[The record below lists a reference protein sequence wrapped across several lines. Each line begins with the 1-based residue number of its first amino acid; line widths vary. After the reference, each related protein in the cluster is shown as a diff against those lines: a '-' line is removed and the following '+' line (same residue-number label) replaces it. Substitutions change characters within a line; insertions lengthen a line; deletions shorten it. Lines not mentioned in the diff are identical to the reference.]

1 MAQEKKFYLKPHA
14 TIGVIG
20 HTNHGKTTL
29 TAAILATQSKR
40 MMAKAISYANL
51 TQGGEVIDEDNIV
64 TVTSVSVEYESPK
77 RCYTQIDCP
86 GRAEYTENT
95 VASMAQ
101 INGAILV
108 VSALN
113 FLETQTREHVR
124 LAREVGVPAITV
136 YMNKCDALVDDP
148 DMLDMVE
155 METRE
160 LLSANG
166 FDGEN
171 APVIRGAAL
180 PALQGDS
187 RWIESIDKL
196 LDALDRYIPQPEN

>member
-1 MAQEKKFYLKPHA
+1 MAQEKKFYPKPHV

-29 TAAILATQSKR
+29 TAAILATQSR
-40 MMAKAISYANL
+40 QMMAKAISYADL
-51 TQGGEVIDEDNIV
+51 TQGGEVIDVDNIV
-64 TVTSVSVEYESPK
+64 TVTSVLVEYESTK

-101 INGAILV
+101 MDGSILV

-113 FLETQTREHVR
+113 FLEAQTREHVR
-124 LAREVGVPAITV
+124 LARGVGIPAIAV
-136 YMNKCDALVDDP
+136 YMTKCDAVDDA

-187 RWIESIDKL
+187 KWMETISKL
-196 LDALDRYIPQPEN
+196 LDNLDKYIPQPES

>member
-1 MAQEKKFYLKPHA
+1 M
-14 TIGVIG
+14 
-20 HTNHGKTTL
+20 
-29 TAAILATQSKR
+29 
-40 MMAKAISYANL
+40 
-51 TQGGEVIDEDNIV
+51 
-64 TVTSVSVEYESPK
+64 
-77 RCYTQIDCP
+77 
-86 GRAEYTENT
+86 
-95 VASMAQ
+95 
-101 INGAILV
+101 
-108 VSALN
+108 
-113 FLETQTREHVR
+113 R
-124 LAREVGVPAITV
+124 LAREVGVPAIVV
-136 YMNKCDALVDDP
+136 YMNKCDAVDDA